1 MRLKA
6 SEQKR
11 ARSEGRCPR
20 SRTQPRSVTAG
31 GWYQTPVCVPSR
43 HDGRAARSKLRVFR
57 FEVCGVAELVHRGL
71 RGCFPGNAG
80 RKRDTGL
87 APGAPI
93 R

>member
-1 MRLKA
+1 MNKSEHVQKAAARAAGPSHGRLR
-6 SEQKR
+6 Q
-11 ARSEGRCPR
+11 
-20 SRTQPRSVTAG
+20 AG
-31 GWYQTPVCVPSR
+31 GTKPRYAFPAAMTT
-43 HDGRAARSKLRVFR
+43 GAARSKLRVFR

-93 R
+93 W